1 MFMGINLPI
10 VRSFQ
15 VGQRSLGLDKQVVR
29 LAKVSVGEW
38 NLNIEKM
45 TAVKRVELEF
55 NLTYFE
61 LSLC

>member
-1 MFMGINLPI
+1 MKINLPV

-15 VGQRSLGLDKQVVR
+15 VGQRSLGLDKQVVN

-55 NLTYFE
+55 NLTHFKLLLY
-61 LSLC
+61 